1 METWRS
7 ERALPFIRHSR
18 IVARAVRLR
27 RVKEQTRNSSILIII
42 KLIHTATW
50 LCLVTCIVAIPIAAH
65 FGQFRTAAILSGV
78 VLAECLVLAV
88 NRCRCP
94 LTNLAAPYTEER
106 ADNFDIYLPLRL
118 AKYNKIIFG
127 SLFVAAEIFLLVE
140 WMAH

>member
-1 METWRS
+1 
-7 ERALPFIRHSR
+7 
-18 IVARAVRLR
+18 
-27 RVKEQTRNSSILIII
+27 VKEQARNSSILIII
-42 KLIHTATW
+42 KLLHTATW
-50 LCLVTCIVAIPIAAH
+50 LCFAACILAIPIAAE
-65 FGQFRTAAILSGV
+65 FRQFRAAAILSGV

-106 ADNFDIYLPLRL
+106 ADNFDIYLPVWL

-127 SLFVAAEIFLLVE
+127 SLFVAAEIFLLVK

>member
-1 METWRS
+1 VARG
-7 ERALPFIRHSR
+7 RLQFIRHSR
-18 IVARAVRLR
+18 IGARAVRLR
-27 RVKEQTRNSSILIII
+27 RVKEQARNSSILIII
-42 KLIHTATW
+42 KLLHTATW
-50 LCLVTCIVAIPIAAH
+50 LCFAACILAIPIAAE
-65 FGQFRTAAILSGV
+65 FRQFRAAAILSGV

-106 ADNFDIYLPLRL
+106 ADNFDIYLPLWL

-127 SLFVAAEIFLLVE
+127 SLFVAAEIFLLVK